1 MALYTYNKT
10 TICQQLFSALQLT
23 VMQPS
28 CWKAVHYVFYS
39 KEFLNTEGTNTM
51 ILDTSWAII
60 IQPGPKR
67 SAAQRQEEEEIWGE
81 FSD

>member
-10 TICQQLFSALQLT
+10 TIYQQLFSALQLT

-28 CWKAVHYVFYS
+28 CWKAVQYVFYS
-39 KEFLNTEGTNTM
+39 KEFPNTEGANTV
-51 ILDTSWAII
+51 ILDTSWAVR

-67 SAAQRQEEEEIWGE
+67 SAA
-81 FSD
+81 